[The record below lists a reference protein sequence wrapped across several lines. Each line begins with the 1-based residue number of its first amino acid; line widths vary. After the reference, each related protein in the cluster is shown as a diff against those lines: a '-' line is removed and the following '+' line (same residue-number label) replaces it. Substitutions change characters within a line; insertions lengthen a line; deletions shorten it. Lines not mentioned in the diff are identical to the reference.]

1 MKDTTSYEGENEDEG
16 SKTIKK
22 KRVYHIS
29 KELKS
34 SQLPNKDTSLT

>member
-16 SKTIKK
+16 SKAIKK
-22 KRVYHIS
+22 KVYHIS

-34 SQLPNKDTSLT
+34 SQWPSKDTSLT